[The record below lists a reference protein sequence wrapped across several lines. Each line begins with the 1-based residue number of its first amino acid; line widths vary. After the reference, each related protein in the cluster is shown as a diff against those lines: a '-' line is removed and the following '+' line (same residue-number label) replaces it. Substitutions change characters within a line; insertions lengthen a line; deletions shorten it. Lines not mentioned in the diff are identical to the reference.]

1 MTARTP
7 ETILR
12 ELADVVRQT
21 FPDRDYSGPVE
32 SPTRV
37 FADLGLASID
47 VVVLAEKLEQFYGR
61 RLPFGPFLA
70 GLRTRGAED
79 LELGELVTFLQ
90 QHTSG

>member
-32 SPTRV
+32 AQTRV

-79 LELGELVTFLQ
+79 LELGELVAFLQ
-90 QHTSG
+90 QHTSA

>member
-32 SPTRV
+32 PHTRV